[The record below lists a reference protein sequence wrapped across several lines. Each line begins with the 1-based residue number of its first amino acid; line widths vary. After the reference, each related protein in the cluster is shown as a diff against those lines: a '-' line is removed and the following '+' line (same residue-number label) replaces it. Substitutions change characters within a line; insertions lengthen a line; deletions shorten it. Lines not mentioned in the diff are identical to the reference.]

1 MKAALGAFVLLG
13 LNVSGQSSPALA
25 DVKVDQNSGLS
36 SKVNGRL
43 DGSCK
48 AGTCRISGG
57 RRSGRKNRLLFHR
70 LSELNT
76 KGNRI
81 KKIKLNLGDQ
91 KTKSVILGVTHP
103 KGTFIDTPFI
113 LSGKADLILLSPGGI
128 EVNGAR
134 FNNVVNLAL
143 AATSRFDMDGG
154 YFDVFQTSSDQLR
167 TLRWPD
173 DDSLDQLAN
182 RFFSST
188 SSLDA
193 DVIAQPPSNGSIR
206 ISEQLTV
213 DGDLLVVAKQPIKVL
228 DSQLAL
234 SGDAHLESRVDPI
247 GILPDPGSIAKKKR

>member
-1 MKAALGAFVLLG
+1 MNKISLSHWPALKNFSLVKAALGAFVLLG
-13 LNVSGQSSPALA
+13 FNFSGQSSPALA

-103 KGTFIDTPFI
+103 KGTYID
-113 LSGKADLILLSPGGI
+113 LSLIHI
-128 EVNGAR
+128 
-134 FNNVVNLAL
+134 
-143 AATSRFDMDGG
+143 
-154 YFDVFQTSSDQLR
+154 
-167 TLRWPD
+167 
-173 DDSLDQLAN
+173 
-182 RFFSST
+182 
-188 SSLDA
+188 
-193 DVIAQPPSNGSIR
+193 
-206 ISEQLTV
+206 
-213 DGDLLVVAKQPIKVL
+213 
-228 DSQLAL
+228 
-234 SGDAHLESRVDPI
+234 
-247 GILPDPGSIAKKKR
+247 